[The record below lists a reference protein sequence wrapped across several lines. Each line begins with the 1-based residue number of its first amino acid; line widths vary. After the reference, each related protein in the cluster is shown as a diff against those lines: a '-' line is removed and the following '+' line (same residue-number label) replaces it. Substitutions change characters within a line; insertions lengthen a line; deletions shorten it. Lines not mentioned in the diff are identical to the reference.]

1 MHLLAVSLFIFCL
14 SFSSACQTSMIY
26 NGARQAGDIMILVIM
41 PAHQVM
47 RSSETDEPG
56 SVWCER
62 FDVRAFIWIQSV
74 IHAINRINSFS
85 TLLPGVKLG
94 YEIHDSCSDVSMAL
108 RNVMKFVLKSNSSD
122 YCSSMQCDYVDNNSY
137 VKIVLGDVYSE
148 ISMAIARLLK
158 VFLFPQISPGST
170 NGDLSD
176 KTRYST
182 FIRVVPSD
190 EYQAN
195 ALIKMVK
202 AFHFVSV
209 GVISSNSDYGKYGS
223 SKFIS
228 LATENN
234 ICIPFTESV
243 SDSENEQTESE
254 IHNIVDTIKNSH
266 VEAILIFAMESTVK
280 NIFAEVM
287 KQNLTNNTW
296 IASEA
301 WSTSSL
307 ISRMDNITTVGQI
320 FGLSLKKGIIP
331 GFQEYLGNILENP
344 DPDNCFLEEY
354 IAVQH
359 SCFGKGSPDFLSNAK
374 KCQFQNYTMDC
385 SKIQLL
391 KDFQEPLA
399 SQIDFEI
406 TYSVYLA
413 VTAIAQA
420 IHELLNCDTEAC
432 DQNFNFAPWQL
443 LKVLKKVNFTVDG
456 KIYSFN
462 DEGDINSAYD
472 IKWWKAN
479 EKEIKIIDIG
489 EYSTSDNKISQHQP
503 FVSIYNKSSYVNCIK
518 ECPPG
523 YFKNVTGIKCCYKC
537 DKCGAGTYSKGGDA
551 TECSFCESYQNSE
564 SGSSSCYN
572 KTIEFFAWND
582 GLSITLLVFCTFGII
597 IILVLFVIFTM
608 FLSTPAVKCA
618 GGKHCYLMLFSLLIS
633 NVDAVL
639 FIGEPQDILCK
650 IRQPLFGLSFVLC
663 LCCILINL
671 LQISVAFQNTLIK
684 STFKSYLVFPVF
696 LLPQIIVCTLWLVL
710 APPQKQKTDNGNQII
725 LGCSEGSP
733 VAFWFM
739 LAYVA
744 LLALVCFVIT
754 YKGRHL
760 PDAYK
765 NCKFITIAMVIYI
778 VVWISFIPAHVN
790 TVNKFLPA
798 VEMIAILA
806 SNYAILCCHFFPK
819 CYIIFFQADLNT
831 EDAYKKIIREYIERT
846 QKKKSTPETGS

>member
-1 MHLLAVSLFIFCL
+1 
-14 SFSSACQTSMIY
+14 
-26 NGARQAGDIMILVIM
+26 
-41 PAHQVM
+41 
-47 RSSETDEPG
+47 
-56 SVWCER
+56 
-62 FDVRAFIWIQSV
+62 
-74 IHAINRINSFS
+74 
-85 TLLPGVKLG
+85 
-94 YEIHDSCSDVSMAL
+94 MAL

-432 DQNFNFAPWQL
+432 DQNFNFAPWQ
-443 LKVLKKVNFTVDG
+443 
-456 KIYSFN
+456 
-462 DEGDINSAYD
+462 
-472 IKWWKAN
+472 
-479 EKEIKIIDIG
+479 
-489 EYSTSDNKISQHQP
+489 
-503 FVSIYNKSSYVNCIK
+503 SSYVNCIK

-537 DKCGAGTYSKGGDA
+537 DKCGAGTYSKGGDHSRKIPPVPLDVTSG
-551 TECSFCESYQNSE
+551 TEPMEGDLA
-564 SGSSSCYN
+564 GSSPGDVTSRLESMAEDLHEPNPFDLTSC
-572 KTIEFFAWND
+572 
-582 GLSITLLVFCTFGII
+582 L
-597 IILVLFVIFTM
+597 
-608 FLSTPAVKCA
+608 
-618 GGKHCYLMLFSLLIS
+618 
-633 NVDAVL
+633 
-639 FIGEPQDILCK
+639 
-650 IRQPLFGLSFVLC
+650 PL
-663 LCCILINL
+663 
-671 LQISVAFQNTLIK
+671 
-684 STFKSYLVFPVF
+684 
-696 LLPQIIVCTLWLVL
+696 
-710 APPQKQKTDNGNQII
+710 
-725 LGCSEGSP
+725 
-733 VAFWFM
+733 
-739 LAYVA
+739 
-744 LLALVCFVIT
+744 
-754 YKGRHL
+754 
-760 PDAYK
+760 
-765 NCKFITIAMVIYI
+765 
-778 VVWISFIPAHVN
+778 
-790 TVNKFLPA
+790 
-798 VEMIAILA
+798 
-806 SNYAILCCHFFPK
+806 
-819 CYIIFFQADLNT
+819 
-831 EDAYKKIIREYIERT
+831 
-846 QKKKSTPETGS
+846 